1 MALRCV
7 VFRGLVKEAEE
18 DVNKFLSSHQ
28 GIRVIHMSQSESS
41 DGHISLTML
50 VEIPDYL
57 PEGGF

>member
-1 MALRCV
+1 M

-18 DVNKFLSSHQ
+18 DVNKFLESHP

-50 VEIPDYL
+50 VEIPESL

>member
-7 VFRGLVKEAEE
+7 EFRGLVKEAEA
-18 DVNKFLSSHQ
+18 DVNKFLSSYP
-28 GIRVIHMSQSESS
+28 GIRVIHMSQSESG

-50 VEIPDYL
+50 VEISEYL

>member
-1 MALRCV
+1 MALRCM

-18 DVNKFLSSHQ
+18 DVNKFLESHP
-28 GIRVIHMSQSESS
+28 GICVIHMSQSESS

-50 VEIPDYL
+50 VEIPENL